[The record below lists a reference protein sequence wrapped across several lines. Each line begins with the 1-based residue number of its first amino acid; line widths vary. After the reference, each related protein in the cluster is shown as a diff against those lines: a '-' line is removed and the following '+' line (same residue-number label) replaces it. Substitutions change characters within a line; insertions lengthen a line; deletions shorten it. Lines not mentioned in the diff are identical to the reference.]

1 MVLDNARTVP
11 LALSARPPVFSR
23 ATLGRV
29 TAPTLVVSGERSP
42 RSRILIDEI
51 IVKCIS
57 GSRLVVIPA
66 AAHLMSYQNP
76 EGFNDAL
83 LDFLARQ

>member
-1 MVLDNARTVP
+1 V
-11 LALSARPPVFSR
+11 
-23 ATLGRV
+23 
-29 TAPTLVVSGERSP
+29 PTLVISGELSP

-51 IVKCIS
+51 IVKYIP

-76 EGFNDAL
+76 AAFNEAL